1 MFDQESE
8 LRTTASPSDPVSELL
23 MGMRLRG
30 ASYGKLCFD
39 SPFGIHFPTSA
50 EARFHFIAAGKVHLQ
65 TGDNGLQTLG
75 CGDAVLLPQGE
86 AHSLVSEPGM
96 PALAVDRFET
106 RQLCGNVCALDRA
119 SEETCRSRQTLIF
132 TGRMEFDLDTLHP
145 LIGLMPRVM
154 SVSELLKRQPEILPL
169 LEAMEREMMAE
180 RAGYAGILARL
191 ADVVA
196 ASIVRGWVECG
207 CGDATGWIEALR
219 DPRLGRVIAA
229 LHRDPG
235 REWTVREMAA
245 EMGSSRSV
253 FAERF
258 ALATGTTP
266 LRYLA
271 ALRMRLAA
279 QWIGRDHMPIDTA
292 ARRLGYGSQAAFARA
307 FKRIIGY
314 PPGQVRRDSSQEA
327 MAVPPAATDM
337 PPHEVTV
344 ERG

>member
-1 MFDQESE
+1 MFDRNSE
-8 LRTTASPSDPVSELL
+8 NRGRVAEHDPVSELL

-39 SPFGIHFPTSA
+39 PPFGIRFPASA
-50 EARFHFIAAGKVHLQ
+50 EARFHFIAAGTVHLQ
-65 TGDNGLQTLG
+65 IREGKTHTLA
-75 CGDAVLLPQGE
+75 CGDAVLLPRGE
-86 AHSLVSEPGM
+86 AHSLVSEPGV
-96 PALAVDRFET
+96 PALPVDSFET
-106 RQLCGNVCALDRA
+106 TPLCGDVCALGKS
-119 SEETCRSRQTLIF
+119 SEETCLSKQVLIF

-145 LIGLMPRVM
+145 LIGLMPLVM
-154 SVSELLKRQPEILPL
+154 SVSELLDRQPEILPL
-169 LEAMEREMMAE
+169 LEAMEREMTAE

-219 DPRLGRVIAA
+219 NPRLGRVIAA

-235 REWTVREMAA
+235 RNWTVGELAS

-258 ALATGTTP
+258 TAATGTTP

-279 QWIGRDHMPIDTA
+279 QWIRRDDMAIDA
-292 ARRLGYGSQAAFARA
+292 VAKRLGYGSQAAFARA
-307 FKRIIGY
+307 FKRIMGY
-314 PPGQVRRDSSQEA
+314 PPGKIRQKMLREKLAAPPSTAD
-327 MAVPPAATDM
+327 MALHESAAD
-337 PPHEVTV
+337 
-344 ERG
+344 RG